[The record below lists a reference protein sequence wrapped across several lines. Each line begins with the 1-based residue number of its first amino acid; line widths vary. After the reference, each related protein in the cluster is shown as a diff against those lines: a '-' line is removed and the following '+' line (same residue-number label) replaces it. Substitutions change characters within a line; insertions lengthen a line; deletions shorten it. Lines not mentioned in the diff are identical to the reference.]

1 MSTAPP
7 RKGAWFYT
15 ELEIYKVNGY
25 MTEKKVIMNIVIGI
39 AGGSGS
45 GKTTIC
51 DMIADKFTDSVSV
64 LHFDDY
70 YKGYDE
76 KTFEEKTRMNF
87 DHPNTLDMSLFA
99 EHLSELKQ
107 GHSIEAPV
115 YNFVTYER
123 MPETR
128 EILSNKVIIAEGI
141 YTLLDERIRNLCDVK
156 LFVDADSDIRVLRK
170 IDRDVRER
178 GRSLDF
184 STKQYLCMT
193 KPMHDAFVEPTKRYA
208 DIIIPNNKDG
218 VVMDMIFGYIRDLI
232 G

>member
-1 MSTAPP
+1 
-7 RKGAWFYT
+7 
-15 ELEIYKVNGY
+15 
-25 MTEKKVIMNIVIGI
+25 MTEKKDTMNVVIGI

-51 DMIADKFTDSVSV
+51 DMIADEFTDSVSI

-70 YKGYDE
+70 YKGYGE
-76 KTFEEKTRMNF
+76 KTFEEKTKLNF
-87 DHPNTLDMSLFA
+87 DHPDTLDMSLFA
-99 EHLSELKQ
+99 DHLSELKQ

-128 EILSNKVIIAEGI
+128 KILSNKVIIAEGI
-141 YTLLDERIRNLCDVK
+141 YTLFDEKIRNLCDIK
-156 LFVDADSDIRVLRK
+156 LFVDADSDVRVLRK
-170 IDRDVRER
+170 IDRDVKER

-184 STKQYLCMT
+184 STKQYLFMT

-218 VVMDMIFGYIRDLI
+218 AVMDMIFGYIRDFI

>member
-1 MSTAPP
+1 MSTAPS

-170 IDRDVRER
+170 IDR
-178 GRSLDF
+178 
-184 STKQYLCMT
+184 
-193 KPMHDAFVEPTKRYA
+193 
-208 DIIIPNNKDG
+208 
-218 VVMDMIFGYIRDLI
+218 
-232 G
+232 

>member
-1 MSTAPP
+1 
-7 RKGAWFYT
+7 
-15 ELEIYKVNGY
+15 
-25 MTEKKVIMNIVIGI
+25 MTEKKDTMNVVIGI

-51 DMIADKFTDSVSV
+51 DMIADEFTDSVSI

-70 YKGYDE
+70 YKGYGE
-76 KTFEEKTRMNF
+76 KTFEEKTKLNF
-87 DHPNTLDMSLFA
+87 DHPDTLDMSLFA
-99 EHLSELKQ
+99 DHLSELKQ

-128 EILSNKVIIAEGI
+128 KILSNKVIIAEGI
-141 YTLLDERIRNLCDVK
+141 YTLFDERIRNLCDIK
-156 LFVDADSDIRVLRK
+156 LFVDADSDVRVLRK
-170 IDRDVRER
+170 IDRDVKER

-184 STKQYLCMT
+184 STKQYLFMT

-218 VVMDMIFGYIRDLI
+218 AVMDMIFGYIRDLI